1 MGGQDFNEK
10 FYRMCQK
17 TDDLHSA
24 VFDKDGL
31 KDVLGKIVHE
41 HNNCMELHKREREA
55 KERTDEFK
63 TQRFV
68 IEDADTKKDKRN
80 RMYAFAGSVL
90 GSVSLVEVAKWLY
103 AFLTINPK
111 K

>member
-41 HNNCMELHKREREA
+41 HNDCMELHRQERER

-68 IEDADTKKDKRN
+68 IDESDTKKDKRN
-80 RMYAFAGSVL
+80 RMYAFAVSVL
-90 GSVSLVEVAKWLY
+90 GSVSLVEVAKWFY
-103 AFLTINPK
+103 TFLTINPK